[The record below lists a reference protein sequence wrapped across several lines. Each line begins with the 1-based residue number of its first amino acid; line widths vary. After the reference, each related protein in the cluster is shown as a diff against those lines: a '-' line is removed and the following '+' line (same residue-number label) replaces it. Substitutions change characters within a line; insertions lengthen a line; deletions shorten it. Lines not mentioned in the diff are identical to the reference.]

1 MEIKRLNGLDYTHTK
16 LLAYVRGNNEII
28 DIVFLQTLPGDTNFG
43 DDMFK
48 KGERLIRLKQDEIE
62 ITTEWKALKFKGKS
76 NIVGE
81 YFKKE
86 N

>member
-1 MEIKRLNGLDYTHTK
+1 M
-16 LLAYVRGNNEII
+16 
-28 DIVFLQTLPGDTNFG
+28 QTLPGDTNFG